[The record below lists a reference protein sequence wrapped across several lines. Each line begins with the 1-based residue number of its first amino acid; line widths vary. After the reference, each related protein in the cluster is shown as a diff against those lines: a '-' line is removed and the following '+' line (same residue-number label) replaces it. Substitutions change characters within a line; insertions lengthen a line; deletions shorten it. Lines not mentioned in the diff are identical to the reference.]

1 MHPPPDHQG
10 FSVSPTPSD
19 VTTESGAP
27 GSSSGIP
34 GQTSAYGAHHQPQ
47 YGNGSRLDHYRVV
60 QRLSGP
66 PASSPLDHHD
76 PQSGMPLLSPQ
87 QSQPRYPQHLQHH
100 QVPTPSQLP
109 HGHPHPRAHQSPDH
123 RLGPARAGGSLEV
136 LLAPAFAATPET
148 TFGFGFAAPKDGSD
162 WQNANPPPHA
172 GGLPHSLPP
181 PHVAAGVHG
190 GSGIQFEQQRNWAQP
205 TAVDNN
211 GLETSAGVAV
221 QQGFGVAG
229 LSPDLPVPTTTGD
242 ASSKTYSSTGNRGGA
257 RSRDNSVGFVSPYH
271 ATAPQPYASR
281 HLSGDGI
288 GAPSTFSRDATA
300 ERINSYNS
308 DHDNRRFLDFGARD
322 IAWNPATRAADNSE
336 DNCSW
341 LFDASS
347 NAWTVRWSPV
357 SSTTDQLKTPDHGSR
372 ITPLEAMDCATFSQ
386 PLDDPSVNS
395 AMVTPAVKPRRL
407 TPHPPSTS
415 PPFPPHP
422 EEELK
427 GCGPCPLQVD
437 ASTARFVRTF

>member
-1 MHPPPDHQG
+1 MPPGPSPKDDDERIYACPHCPKRYVRKDYLERHELNHTRPSSVCPACGKGFARPDVLRKHLFTSCKSRRTGDGDPPPPLTTAEEDALVPRKRRRPQRRLTIPGVNDAVPPLRMASHGHPAMTNGHRPVSVHARTHSHPHAVAHPALSDGLDELSRSHGHNNHHHGSQNHGQSHLPFHHHHHQGPHVHPPPDHQG

-27 GSSSGIP
+27 GSSSGLP

-109 HGHPHPRAHQSPDH
+109 HGHPHPRQHQSPDH

-148 TFGFGFAAPKDGSD
+148 TFGFGFAAPKDNGD

-181 PHVAAGVHG
+181 PHGVPGVHG
-190 GSGIQFEQQRNWAQP
+190 GSGIQFDQQRNWAQP

-242 ASSKTYSSTGNRGGA
+242 ASSKTYSSTGNRG
-257 RSRDNSVGFVSPYH
+257 
-271 ATAPQPYASR
+271 AS
-281 HLSGDGI
+281 
-288 GAPSTFSRDATA
+288 
-300 ERINSYNS
+300 
-308 DHDNRRFLDFGARD
+308 
-322 IAWNPATRAADNSE
+322 
-336 DNCSW
+336 
-341 LFDASS
+341 AS
-347 NAWTVRWSPV
+347 
-357 SSTTDQLKTPDHGSR
+357 
-372 ITPLEAMDCATFSQ
+372 
-386 PLDDPSVNS
+386 
-395 AMVTPAVKPRRL
+395 
-407 TPHPPSTS
+407 
-415 PPFPPHP
+415 
-422 EEELK
+422 
-427 GCGPCPLQVD
+427 
-437 ASTARFVRTF
+437 